1 MQKVHRYFVDNAEI
15 YGINSWIDWIN
26 QRNRE
31 STESILSLDWLY
43 WMRSNQSK
51 LTNPLSYTTMLTIC
65 RSIQF
70 KTSI

>member
-31 STESILSLDWLY
+31 STDEY
-43 WMRSNQSK
+43 Y
-51 LTNPLSYTTMLTIC
+51 LTIPSIC
-65 RSIQF
+65 RSVNQLGNRQ
-70 KTSI
+70 SRS